1 MEDDFNEY
9 DDNLKSE
16 DIDDDQYTYFDESD
30 IKEDDYDVD
39 YDYFNDYHNYD
50 ADDTIYRNEINYT
63 NDKYDDEKDDEKEE
77 EEKSFRS
84 KLLKPIIAILVIIVI
99 LCIITICSTKLNKPK
114 KSPTKGTDVTVISKK
129 KEMNFDEMFLK
140 VKNASLKFFDEERLK
155 QATVVELKT
164 LNTVQLLDDIN
175 GYNDEKSV
183 AKLIKDSTSNNY
195 QLTIELVKDNVKK
208 TKTYNISN
216 YKYCTETY
224 LCEKQNDNEN
234 IKETDVDDT
243 RKYLYEYVKEEKKSS
258 WSTWTNGIE
267 TSCDTK
273 TITCNDD
280 TCNKEVEVTKK
291 NVQLASEKKIYI
303 SSRSAFKTN
312 GKEIKQ
318 VCRNYD
324 YIKINGIYYR
334 TESNSDFKDIGLI
347 KKTTQ
352 SNYNNWI
359 YRGRS
364 SFKNPPNDTLTV
376 RYVFVKADYSKCG
389 DTCSDGPNYY
399 YDMYTFRYGLNY
411 SANPQSDCN
420 NLIQKGI
427 PDYSINPQQISV
439 ARLEKKYTTV
449 CYKKERTKINSTG
462 VKENKWSTYNDENL
476 LNSGYIYSGN
486 KKEK

>member
-16 DIDDDQYTYFDESD
+16 DIDDDQYTYFDEAD
-30 IKEDDYDVD
+30 AKEDNYDVD

-63 NDKYDDEKDDEKEE
+63 NDTYDDEKDEE
-77 EEKSFRS
+77 HEEKSFRS
-84 KLLKPIIAILVIIVI
+84 KLLKPIVAILVIIVI
-99 LCIITICSTKLNKPK
+99 LCIITICTSKLNKPK
-114 KSPTKGTDVTVISKK
+114 KS
-129 KEMNFDEMFLK
+129 
-140 VKNASLKFFDEERLK
+140 
-155 QATVVELKT
+155 
-164 LNTVQLLDDIN
+164 
-175 GYNDEKSV
+175 SV
-183 AKLIKDSTSNNY
+183 
-195 QLTIELVKDNVKK
+195 
-208 TKTYNISN
+208 
-216 YKYCTETY
+216 
-224 LCEKQNDNEN
+224 
-234 IKETDVDDT
+234 KETDVDDT
-243 RKYLYEYVKEEKKSS
+243 GKYLYEYVKEEKKSS
-258 WSTWTNGIE
+258 WSTWTNEIE

-291 NVQLASEKKIYI
+291 NVQLASENKIYT

-334 TESNSDFKDIGLI
+334 TESNSGFKDIGLI

-376 RYVFVKADYSKCG
+376 RYVFVEADYSKCG

-399 YDMYTFRYGLNY
+399 YDMYTFRYSLSY

-449 CYKKERTKINSTG
+449 CYKKERTKITSTD